1 MHNVIAMKK
10 DDTRV
15 EDAFVA
21 CLRGH
26 VLSLLKA
33 RRAGA
38 TICPSEAARWA
49 AAELKTDWRELMR
62 PLRAIA
68 AGMAERGDIEITQH
82 GLPVDIHDARG
93 PIRLRLKRDWIG

>member
-1 MHNVIAMKK
+1 MTEPEMPAK
-10 DDTRV
+10 DR
-15 EDAFVA
+15 FVA

-49 AAELKTDWRELMR
+49 GAELKIDWRELMR
-62 PLRAIA
+62 PLRTVA
-68 AGMAERGDIEITQH
+68 AEMADRGDIEVTQH
-82 GLPVDIHDARG
+82 GLPVDIREARG
-93 PIRLRLKRDWIG
+93 PVRLKLKRDWIG